1 MEVIGSRRRNLNVQY
16 HMDQKRPFA
25 TADRA
30 ADRARAAVE
39 AAAATSAHGLTP
51 VFVFV
56 ERGGSA
62 SAATAVSGIVGKL
75 EARIGKVA
83 HLARHEASAAHQ
95 AELKV
100 VEMETVEIKK
110 RLQDLKAQQSERER
124 EAEARR
130 LAKESALF
138 AKEVGREIA
147 QLQGRLAGEQKRAD
161 TRQKHL

>member
-110 RLQDLKAQQSERER
+110 RLQDLKAQQSERE
-124 EAEARR
+124 AEARR